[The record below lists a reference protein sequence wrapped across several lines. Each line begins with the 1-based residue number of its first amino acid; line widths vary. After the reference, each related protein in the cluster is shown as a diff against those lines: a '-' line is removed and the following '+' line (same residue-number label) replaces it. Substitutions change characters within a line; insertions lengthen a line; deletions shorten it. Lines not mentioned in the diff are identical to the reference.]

1 MYIPRTNS
9 TNTLM
14 RELIAAGNPPEFIY
28 TGFQTAGR
36 GQAGNGW
43 ESEEGKNLL
52 CSIAVESRK
61 TASLK
66 VESPFYLNVLVSVAV
81 HKVVAQLL
89 QRSGLTAKRSYS
101 DSGLTAKRSYSEAVT
116 IKWPNDIYW
125 GDRKI
130 AGILVENT
138 LMGSEV
144 RYSIAGIGLNVNQT
158 EFVSGAPN
166 PVSMKQISGTD
177 FEVNRIMEQLIAEV
191 RRVEAM
197 EREEVWAYYKAHL
210 YRREGFW
217 PFVERE
223 VSLEPTMNA
232 RREEAQSIKDQGQGV
247 KVFMARIADIC
258 PTGEIVLEDQN
269 GISKKYHF
277 KEIRFVV

>member
-52 CSIAVESRK
+52 CSILVESRK
-61 TASLK
+61 TK
-66 VESPFYLNVLVSVAV
+66 DKRPFYLNVLVSVAV
-81 HKVVAQLL
+81 HRMINCQLSIL
-89 QRSGLTAKRSYS
+89 NSQL
-101 DSGLTAKRSYSEAVT
+101 T

-125 GDRKI
+125 QDKKI

-158 EFVSGAPN
+158 EWLSGAPN

-177 FEVNRIMEQLIAEV
+177 FEVDRIMEQLISEV

-210 YRREGFW
+210 YRREGLW

-232 RREEAQSIKDQGQGV
+232 RREEVQSIKDQGQGV